1 MRLVGG
7 GLRYQADHVRQ
18 HLASAEGS
26 AGEVSEVQKACK
38 SSVGGT
44 AMIKKGFLFTVG
56 VGLGL
61 VALSAAYW
69 CLMIGA
75 AMLGR

>member
-1 MRLVGG
+1 MCMVGG
-7 GLRYQADHVRQ
+7 GLRYQAHHLRQ
-18 HLASAEGS
+18 HLASDQGS

-61 VALSAAYW
+61 MALGAAYSL
-69 CLMIGA
+69 LMLGA
-75 AMLGR
+75 ALYGR